1 MRSCFLK
8 RICALTASSE
18 YIAGCSRNPALCTS
32 QPKLASYEQ
41 AGEGHFTDVGFHQ
54 GAIKERPVFVT
65 SSLIMEAFAATSNAP
80 LSGRCSNF
88 HRHWCNSRRAPKSI
102 VNRALQ
108 RPPNVLPSGPFK
120 KSFQA
125 SHGAY
130 LSTAP
135 DTKFSGADHRQ
146 PSIWSIAVGRKAK
159 CFAPT
164 ENRCQ
169 NDVDE
174 PSPAV
179 N

>member
-41 AGEGHFTDVGFHQ
+41 AGEGHFPDVGFHQ

-125 SHGAY
+125 SHGAFY
-130 LSTAP
+130 P
-135 DTKFSGADHRQ
+135 R
-146 PSIWSIAVGRKAK
+146 PRIAVFRGRSSASKYLVGSSWPQSQRLCA
-159 CFAPT
+159 
-164 ENRCQ
+164 NR
-169 NDVDE
+169 
-174 PSPAV
+174 
-179 N
+179 